1 MRHLRLFLILYFMLN
16 FFYVKAQITNF
27 CNYQKSINEAELNLI
42 ANQQGRALDIY
53 YNTLTT
59 SEGNFCKDIYNALL
73 LANELNKT
81 DTFFTLL
88 QFIHTKGL
96 SNEYLNNL
104 EVFSK
109 FHSDTRWQEFL
120 IKNEHHPNIDWKLRA
135 KIDSL
140 CYKDQY
146 FRKKE
151 GSYKVYGDTI
161 EKIDDENIAFLLK
174 LMEENRFPGEDDIG
188 VENIRGGKGYD
199 IVLLHHMQ
207 RRSKNK
213 NLINITSHL
222 INLLKE
228 GKLPPNTA
236 SSWMSFRNGGYN
248 SGTGEVVNFII
259 EETGEETKFYKAKY
273 TPEKK
278 QQREKIRRELCL
290 EPLANYYKKLIYK
303 LENPQNHYVFDIL
316 INKFFVT
323 EATYKSFIKN
333 MEELN

>member
-1 MRHLRLFLILYFMLN
+1 MKCFTLIISILFWIK
-16 FFYVKAQITNF
+16 VEAQIKNF
-27 CNYQKSINEAELNLI
+27 CNYQKSINEAELNII
-42 ANQQGRALDIY
+42 ANQQCKALDIY
-53 YNTLTT
+53 YKTLTT
-59 SEGNFCKDIYNALL
+59 SKGNFCKDIYNALI

-96 SNEYLNNL
+96 SNEYLNSL

-174 LMEENRFPGEDDIG
+174 LMEKNRFPGEDDIG
-188 VENIRGGKGYD
+188 VENIRGEKGYD

-236 SSWMSFRNGGYN
+236 SSWMSFHNGGYN
-248 SGTGEVVNFII
+248 SGTEEVVNFNI
-259 EETGEETKFYKAKY
+259 EETGIETKFYKTKY
-273 TPEKK
+273 TPEQKE
-278 QQREKIRRELCL
+278 QREKIRKELCL
-290 EPLANYYKKLIYK
+290 EPLENYYKKLIYK
-303 LENPQNHYVFDIL
+303 IENPNSPYAFDIR
-316 INKFFVT
+316 INKFSVT